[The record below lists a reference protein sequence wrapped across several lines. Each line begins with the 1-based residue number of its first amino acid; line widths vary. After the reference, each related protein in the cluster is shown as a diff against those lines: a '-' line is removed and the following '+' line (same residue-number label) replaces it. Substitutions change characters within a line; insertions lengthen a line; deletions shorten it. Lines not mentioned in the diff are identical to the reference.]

1 MDFPP
6 LKDRAD
12 SVVRFAFGVFIA
24 VGCIMVAW
32 PFATAISVAAV
43 IAIVSWPLFKR
54 VRTSCGGSDFL
65 ASLVMVALLTVLIV
79 IPIIGLSLVSAQQ
92 IPSLIETIRNWINS
106 GLNLPAEIH
115 SIPLVGDWLYS
126 ELQTLLDSESDLIT
140 LAQNVFDPISK
151 GLLKGAVAL
160 GDSVVQLV
168 LMLFVVFF
176 FYRDGD
182 FISDRCLALLRRMS
196 GNLALEVRTIIV
208 NTTRSV
214 VYGIVGSAACQG
226 IVALI
231 GFVICGVPHA
241 AILSIA
247 VFVFA
252 PVPIGPPLIWG
263 PAAIWLFYQG
273 EVGFGIF
280 LILWGLLAVA
290 SVDNFLK
297 PVLISKQGAP
307 LPMALI
313 YLGVFGGIIAFGFM
327 GIILG
332 PVVLAVGMDM
342 CKAWLS
348 FSSGNQDDENQLELA
363 LDSEENKQA
372 PSKTAD

>member
-6 LKDRAD
+6 LRDRAD

-24 VGCIMVAW
+24 VGCFMVAW

-43 IAIVSWPLFKR
+43 IAVVSWPLFKR
-54 VRTSCGGSDFL
+54 IRTSCGGSDFI
-65 ASLVMVALLTVLIV
+65 ASLIMVTLLTVLIV

-92 IPSLIETIRNWINS
+92 IPGLIETIRHWIDS

-115 SIPLVGDWLYS
+115 SIPLVGDWLYN
-126 ELQTLLDSESDLIT
+126 ELQTLIDSESDLIT

-182 FISDRCLALLRRMS
+182 YISDRCLALLRRMS

-208 NTTRSV
+208 STTRSV
-214 VYGIVGSAACQG
+214 VYGIVGSAACQA

-231 GFVICGVPHA
+231 GFAICGIPHA
-241 AILSIA
+241 VVLSIA

-263 PAAIWLFYQG
+263 PAAVWLFYQG

-280 LILWGLLAVA
+280 LVLWGLLAVA
-290 SVDNFLK
+290 GVDNFLK

-307 LPMALI
+307 LSMALI

-332 PVVLAVGMDM
+332 PVVLAVGVDM
-342 CKAWLS
+342 CKVWLS
-348 FSSGNQDDENQLELA
+348 FSSDNQTDENQLELA
-363 LDSEENKQA
+363 SDSEKDKEV
-372 PSKTAD
+372 PSNIAD